1 MKNSEWD
8 KDLIANIISEY
19 MRMNGKSNIKEIKKV
34 LKESGIGVTDQ
45 VIESR
50 VKMYLD
56 RNGIKKND

>member
-56 RNGIKKND
+56 RNGAKKNA

>member
-34 LKESGIGVTDQ
+34 LKESGIGATDQ

-56 RNGIKKND
+56 RNGVKKND

>member
-19 MRMNGKSNIKEIKKV
+19 MRMNGKSNIKEIKKI